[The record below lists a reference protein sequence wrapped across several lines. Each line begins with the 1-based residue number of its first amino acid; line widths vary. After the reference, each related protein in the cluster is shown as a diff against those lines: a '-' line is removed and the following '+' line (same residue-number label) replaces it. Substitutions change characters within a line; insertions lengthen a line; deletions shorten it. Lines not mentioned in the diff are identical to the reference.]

1 MDSEPIRRVSLRRNA
16 DFVRLW
22 TGGAASG
29 LGATITSLAYPLL
42 ALSVTTSTGLAG
54 LLGVVALTAG
64 TLTRLP
70 AGAVVDRVPLR
81 PLLVGADVVRILTTT
96 ALAASV
102 VTGHLT
108 LWQLLVVA
116 GLNASAGAVSD
127 IAHSVALRH
136 VVPAARLPQAFA
148 ANEGR
153 GHAISLLGQP
163 VGGLLYGLTAALPLV
178 ADLALFGLSATRS
191 AGIRHPLRP
200 TANDGSPPRIRQ
212 DLLTGLRFLWAAP
225 FLRATLLAAAAFQ
238 LVFAA
243 TVFAIIASLTSTGSS
258 ATSLGALFAVAAVGG
273 VLGAVAAPALQSRLS
288 LATMVVIMG
297 CTATTAVAALGWVHH
312 PVLAGALL
320 GCIYF
325 TATPAN
331 AVLLAA
337 QMNRT
342 PAHRQGRVMAASLL
356 IVGLAAPLGPPSS
369 GILLDAAGPSTT
381 FSTLAVLTA
390 VITIVVHLNQP
401 MRTVGRT
408 EHDGRLGQP

>member
-1 MDSEPIRRVSLRRNA
+1 MEEDDIEPDRVTPLSRNA
-16 DFVRLW
+16 DFIRLW

-29 LGATITSLAYPLL
+29 LGATITTLAYPLL

-81 PLLVGADVVRILTTT
+81 RLLVGADLVRVITT
-96 ALAASV
+96 AALTASV
-102 VTGHLT
+102 VTGHLA

-116 GLNASAGAVSD
+116 GINACAGAFNDVG
-127 IAHSVALRH
+127 HSVALRH
-136 VVPAARLPQAFA
+136 VVTAAQLPQAFA

-163 VGGLLYGLTAALPLV
+163 VGGLLYGITPALPLV
-178 ADLALFGLSATRS
+178 ADLASFGLSATLS
-191 AGIRHPLRP
+191 ANVRHPMRP
-200 TANDGSPPRIRQ
+200 TTNEDPSPRFRQ
-212 DLLTGLRFLWAAP
+212 DLLTGLRFLWADP

-238 LVFAA
+238 FVFAA
-243 TVFAIIASLTSTGSS
+243 TVFALIASLNRTGSS
-258 ATSLGALFAVAAVGG
+258 AASLGVLFAVAAVGG
-273 VLGAVAAPALQSRLS
+273 VLGAIAAPALQARLS
-288 LATMVVIMG
+288 LKTLVVVMG
-297 CTATTAVAALGWVHH
+297 WTAVAAFAGLGWVRT

-342 PAHRQGRVMAASLL
+342 PAHRQGRVMAASFL
-356 IVGLAAPLGPPSS
+356 IAGLAAPLGPPSS
-369 GILLDAAGPSTT
+369 GILLDAAGPNTT

-390 VITIVVHLNQP
+390 IITIAVHLNQP
-401 MRTVGRT
+401 MRAGGRT
-408 EHDGRLGQP
+408 DH